1 MLAFLTR
8 RLLQSIALIIGVLVL
23 VFFTVRLTGDPV
35 GLMVA
40 RNATPEQR
48 EAFRVAHGFDRPL
61 AEQFLDY
68 LGDALRGDLGQ
79 SMRLHLPNLELI
91 GQRLPATIELALAAM
106 LIALVVALPL
116 GIISGIFPGTVLDLI
131 ARGIGLAGQTIP
143 SFWLAMILILV
154 FAVNARLLPTFGRDS
169 LRHLI
174 LPAVALSVA
183 STGQMVR
190 LLRSSVLEITREDY
204 VRTARSKGL
213 SELLIMA
220 RHVAPNALIPLV
232 SVIGVNFTYML
243 GGSVYI
249 ETIFAWPGLGTLLND
264 AIGDSDFP
272 LVQAITI
279 FIAAFAISI
288 NLLTDIAYNLI
299 DPRARQG

>member
-1 MLAFLTR
+1 M
-8 RLLQSIALIIGVLVL
+8 I

-61 AEQFLDY
+61 TEQFLSY
-68 LGDALRGDLGQ
+68 LGDALAGDLGK
-79 SMRLHLPNLELI
+79 SLRLHLPNSELI
-91 GQRLPATIELALAAM
+91 MQRLPATMELALAA
-106 LIALVVALPL
+106 LLLSLAVAVPL
-116 GIISGIFPGTVLDLI
+116 GIVSGVFPGSPMDLL
-131 ARGIGLAGQTIP
+131 ARLIGLAGQTIP

-154 FAVNARLLPTFGRDS
+154 FAVNLRLFPTFGRDS
-169 LRHLI
+169 PQHLV

-183 STGQMVR
+183 GMGQMLR
-190 LLRSSVLEITREDY
+190 LLRSAVLEVNQEHYI
-204 VRTARSKGL
+204 RTARAKGL
-213 SELLIMA
+213 SEIVITL
-220 RHVAPNALIPLV
+220 RHVTPNALIPLV
-232 SVIGVNFTYML
+232 SVVGVNFTYML

-264 AIGDSDFP
+264 AINDSDFP

-279 FIAAFAISI
+279 FIAAFAIGL
-288 NLLTDIAYNLI
+288 NLLTDIAYDLI
-299 DPRARQG
+299 DPRSRQG

>member
-1 MLAFLTR
+1 M
-8 RLLQSIALIIGVLVL
+8 LVL

-61 AEQFLDY
+61 TEQFLGF
-68 LGDALRGDLGQ
+68 LGNALGGDLGK
-79 SMRLHLPNLELI
+79 SLRLHLPNSELI
-91 GQRLPATIELALAAM
+91 MQRLPATMELALAA
-106 LIALVVALPL
+106 LLLSLAVAVPL
-116 GIISGIFPGTVLDLI
+116 GIISGVFPGSPMDLL
-131 ARGIGLAGQTIP
+131 ARLIGLAGQTIP

-154 FAVNARLLPTFGRDS
+154 FAVNLRLFPTFGRDS
-169 LRHLI
+169 LEHLV

-183 STGQMVR
+183 SMGQMVR
-190 LLRSSVLEITREDY
+190 LLRSAVLEITQESY
-204 VRTARSKGL
+204 IRTARSKGL
-213 SELLIMA
+213 SEIVITL
-220 RHVAPNALIPLV
+220 RHVTPNALIPLV
-232 SVIGVNFTYML
+232 SVVGVNFTYML

-264 AIGDSDFP
+264 AINDSDFP

-279 FIAAFAISI
+279 FIAAFAISL
-288 NLLTDIAYNLI
+288 NLLTDIAYDLI
-299 DPRARQG
+299 DPRARQR

>member
-1 MLAFLTR
+1 M
-8 RLLQSIALIIGVLVL
+8 LVL

-61 AEQFLDY
+61 AEQFIGY
-68 LGDALRGDLGQ
+68 LGNALGGDLGK
-79 SMRLHLPNLELI
+79 SLRLHLPNSELI
-91 GQRLPATIELALAAM
+91 MQRLPATMELALAALLLSL
-106 LIALVVALPL
+106 LIAVPL
-116 GIISGIFPGTVLDLI
+116 GIISGVFPGSPLDLL
-131 ARGIGLAGQTIP
+131 ARLIGLAGQTIP

-154 FAVNARLLPTFGRDS
+154 FAVNLRLFPTFGRDS
-169 LRHLI
+169 LEHLV

-183 STGQMVR
+183 SMGQMVR
-190 LLRSSVLEITREDY
+190 LLRSAVLEVSRENY
-204 VRTARSKGL
+204 IRTARSKGL
-213 SELLIMA
+213 SEIVITL
-220 RHVAPNALIPLV
+220 RHVTPNALIPLV
-232 SVIGVNFTYML
+232 SVVGVNFTYML

-264 AIGDSDFP
+264 AINDSDFP

-279 FIAAFAISI
+279 FIAAFAIAL
-288 NLLTDIAYNLI
+288 NLLTDIAYDLI
-299 DPRARQG
+299 DPRARQR

>member
-1 MLAFLTR
+1 MLHFLLG

-61 AEQFLDY
+61 AEQFLTY
-68 LGDALRGDLGQ
+68 LGGALRGDLGK
-79 SMRLHLPNLELI
+79 SLRLNLPNMDLI
-91 GQRLPATIELALAAM
+91 MQRLPATMELALAA
-106 LIALVVALPL
+106 LLLSLVVAVPL
-116 GIISGIFPGTVLDLI
+116 GIISGVYPGSPLDLL
-131 ARGIGLAGQTIP
+131 ARLIGLAGQTIP

-154 FAVNARLLPTFGRDS
+154 FAVNARLLPVFGRDS
-169 LRHLI
+169 LQHLI
-174 LPAVALSVA
+174 LPALALSVA
-183 STGQMVR
+183 GMGQMVR
-190 LLRSSVLEITREDY
+190 LLRSAVLEITRESY
-204 VRTARSKGL
+204 VRSARAKGL
-213 SELLIMA
+213 SERVITL
-220 RHVAPNALIPLV
+220 RHVTPNALIPLV
-232 SVIGVNFTYML
+232 SVVGVNFTYML

-279 FIAAFAISI
+279 FIAAFAIAL
-288 NLLTDIAYNLI
+288 NLLSDIAYDLI
-299 DPRARQG
+299 DPRARQR

>member
-1 MLAFLTR
+1 M
-8 RLLQSIALIIGVLVL
+8 LVL

-61 AEQFLDY
+61 AEQFVGY
-68 LGDALRGDLGQ
+68 LGDALRGDLGR
-79 SMRLHLPNLELI
+79 SLRLHLPNMELI
-91 GQRLPATIELALAAM
+91 MQRLPATMELALAA
-106 LIALVVALPL
+106 LLLSLAIAVPL
-116 GIISGIFPGTVLDLI
+116 GIISGVFPGSPLDLL
-131 ARGIGLAGQTIP
+131 ARLIGLAGQTIP

-154 FAVNARLLPTFGRDS
+154 FAVNMRLFPTFGRDS
-169 LRHLI
+169 LQHLV

-183 STGQMVR
+183 SMGQMVR
-190 LLRSSVLEITREDY
+190 LLRSAVLEITREDY
-204 VRTARSKGL
+204 IRTARAKGV
-213 SELLIMA
+213 SEIVITL
-220 RHVAPNALIPLV
+220 RHVTPNALIPLV
-232 SVIGVNFTYML
+232 SVVGVNFTYML

-264 AIGDSDFP
+264 AINDSDFP

-279 FIAAFAISI
+279 FIAAFAISL
-288 NLLTDIAYNLI
+288 NLLTDIAYDLI
-299 DPRARQG
+299 DPRARQR

>member
-1 MLAFLTR
+1 MLAFLVH
-8 RLLQSIALIIGVLVL
+8 RLLQSVALIIGVLLL

-61 AEQFLDY
+61 SEQFLAWF
-68 LGDALRGDLGQ
+68 GNALRGDLGK
-79 SMRLHLPNLELI
+79 SLRLHLPNHELI
-91 GQRLPATIELALAAM
+91 MQRLPATMELALAALLLA
-106 LIALVVALPL
+106 LIVALPL
-116 GIISGIFPGTVLDLI
+116 GIISGVFPGSPLDLL
-131 ARGIGLAGQTIP
+131 ARAIGLAGQTIP

-154 FAVNARLLPTFGRDS
+154 FAVNARLLPSFGRDS
-169 LRHLI
+169 AQHLI

-183 STGQMVR
+183 SMGQMVR
-190 LLRSSVLEITREDY
+190 LLRSAVLEITQESY
-204 VRTARSKGL
+204 IRTARAKGVREVVITL
-213 SELLIMA
+213 
-220 RHVAPNALIPLV
+220 RHVTPNALIPLV
-232 SVIGVNFTYML
+232 SVVGVNFTYML

-264 AIGDSDFP
+264 AISDSDFP

-279 FIAAFAISI
+279 FIATFAISI
-288 NLLTDIAYNLI
+288 NLITDLI
-299 DPRARQG
+299 YDLLDPRAQQR

>member
-1 MLAFLTR
+1 M
-8 RLLQSIALIIGVLVL
+8 L

-61 AEQFLDY
+61 AEQFLGY
-68 LGDALRGDLGQ
+68 LGNALGGDLGK
-79 SMRLHLPNLELI
+79 SLRLHLPNTELI
-91 GQRLPATIELALAAM
+91 MQRLPATMELALAALALSL
-106 LIALVVALPL
+106 LIAVPL
-116 GIISGIFPGTVLDLI
+116 GIVSGVFPGSPLDLL
-131 ARGIGLAGQTIP
+131 ARLIGLAGQTIP

-154 FAVNARLLPTFGRDS
+154 FAVNLRLFPTFGRDS
-169 LRHLI
+169 PQHLV

-183 STGQMVR
+183 SMGQMVR
-190 LLRSSVLEITREDY
+190 LLRSAVLEVCQENYI
-204 VRTARSKGL
+204 RTARAKGL
-213 SELLIMA
+213 SEIVITL
-220 RHVAPNALIPLV
+220 RHVTPNALIPLV
-232 SVIGVNFTYML
+232 SVVGVNFTYML

-264 AIGDSDFP
+264 AINDSDFP

-279 FIAAFAISI
+279 FIAAFAIGL
-288 NLLTDIAYNLI
+288 NLLTDIAYDLI
-299 DPRARQG
+299 DPRARQR

>member
-1 MLAFLTR
+1 M
-8 RLLQSIALIIGVLVL
+8 LVL

-61 AEQFLDY
+61 AEQFLGY
-68 LGDALRGDLGQ
+68 LGNALGGDLGK
-79 SMRLHLPNLELI
+79 SLRLHLPNSELI
-91 GQRLPATIELALAAM
+91 MQRLPATMELALAA
-106 LIALVVALPL
+106 LLLSLAVAVPL
-116 GIISGIFPGTVLDLI
+116 GIISGVFPGSPIDLL
-131 ARGIGLAGQTIP
+131 ARLIGLAGQTIP

-154 FAVNARLLPTFGRDS
+154 FAVNLRLFPTFGRDS
-169 LRHLI
+169 LEHLV

-183 STGQMVR
+183 SMGQMLR
-190 LLRSSVLEITREDY
+190 LLRSAVLEITQESY
-204 VRTARSKGL
+204 IRTARSKGL
-213 SELLIMA
+213 SEIVITL
-220 RHVAPNALIPLV
+220 RHVTPNALIPLV
-232 SVIGVNFTYML
+232 SVVGVNFTYML

-264 AIGDSDFP
+264 AINDSDFP

-279 FIAAFAISI
+279 FIAAFAISL
-288 NLLTDIAYNLI
+288 NLLTDIAYDLI
-299 DPRARQG
+299 DPRARQR

>member
-1 MLAFLTR
+1 M
-8 RLLQSIALIIGVLVL
+8 I

-61 AEQFLDY
+61 TEQFISY
-68 LGDALRGDLGQ
+68 LGDALAGDLGK
-79 SMRLHLPNLELI
+79 SLRLHLPNSELI
-91 GQRLPATIELALAAM
+91 MQRLPATMELALAA
-106 LIALVVALPL
+106 LLLSLAVAVPL
-116 GIISGIFPGTVLDLI
+116 GIVSGVFPGSPMDLL
-131 ARGIGLAGQTIP
+131 ARLIGLAGQTIP

-154 FAVNARLLPTFGRDS
+154 FAVNLRLFPTFGRDS
-169 LRHLI
+169 PQHLV

-183 STGQMVR
+183 GMGQMLR
-190 LLRSSVLEITREDY
+190 LLRSAVLEVNQEHYI
-204 VRTARSKGL
+204 RTARAKGL
-213 SELLIMA
+213 SEIVITL
-220 RHVAPNALIPLV
+220 RHVTPNALIPLV
-232 SVIGVNFTYML
+232 SVVGVNFTYML

-264 AIGDSDFP
+264 AINDSDFP

-279 FIAAFAISI
+279 FIAAFAIGL
-288 NLLTDIAYNLI
+288 NLLTDIAYDLI
-299 DPRARQG
+299 DPRSRQR

>member
-1 MLAFLTR
+1 MLAFLVH
-8 RLLQSIALIIGVLVL
+8 RLLQSIALIIGVLLL

-61 AEQFLDY
+61 SEQFLAWF
-68 LGDALRGDLGQ
+68 GNALRGDLGK
-79 SMRLHLPNLELI
+79 SLRLHLPNHELI
-91 GQRLPATIELALAAM
+91 MQRLPATMELALAALLLA
-106 LIALVVALPL
+106 LIVALPL
-116 GIISGIFPGTVLDLI
+116 GIISGVFPGSPLDLL
-131 ARGIGLAGQTIP
+131 ARAIGLAGQTIP

-154 FAVNARLLPTFGRDS
+154 FAVNARLLPSFGRDS
-169 LRHLI
+169 AQHLI

-183 STGQMVR
+183 SMGQMVR
-190 LLRSSVLEITREDY
+190 LLRSAVLEITQESY
-204 VRTARSKGL
+204 IRTARAKGVREVVITL
-213 SELLIMA
+213 
-220 RHVAPNALIPLV
+220 RHVTPNALIPLV
-232 SVIGVNFTYML
+232 SVVGVNFTYML

-264 AIGDSDFP
+264 AISDSDFP

-279 FIAAFAISI
+279 FIATFAISI
-288 NLLTDIAYNLI
+288 NLITDLI
-299 DPRARQG
+299 YDLLDPRAQQR

>member
-1 MLAFLTR
+1 M
-8 RLLQSIALIIGVLVL
+8 I

-61 AEQFLDY
+61 TEQFLSY
-68 LGDALRGDLGQ
+68 LGDALAGDLGK
-79 SMRLHLPNLELI
+79 SLRLHLPNSELI
-91 GQRLPATIELALAAM
+91 MQRLPATMELALAA
-106 LIALVVALPL
+106 LLLSLAVAVPL
-116 GIISGIFPGTVLDLI
+116 GIVSGVFPGSPMDLL
-131 ARGIGLAGQTIP
+131 ARLIGLAGQTIP

-154 FAVNARLLPTFGRDS
+154 FAVNLRLFPTFGRDS
-169 LRHLI
+169 PQHLV
-174 LPAVALSVA
+174 LPAIALSVA
-183 STGQMVR
+183 GMGQMLR
-190 LLRSSVLEITREDY
+190 LLRSAVLEVNQEHYI
-204 VRTARSKGL
+204 RTARAKGL
-213 SELLIMA
+213 SEIVITL
-220 RHVAPNALIPLV
+220 RHVTPNALIPLV
-232 SVIGVNFTYML
+232 SVVGVNFTYML

-264 AIGDSDFP
+264 AINDSDFP

-279 FIAAFAISI
+279 FIAAFAIGL
-288 NLLTDIAYNLI
+288 NLLTDIAYDLI

>member
-1 MLAFLTR
+1 M
-8 RLLQSIALIIGVLVL
+8 LVL

-61 AEQFLDY
+61 TEQFLGF
-68 LGDALRGDLGQ
+68 LGNALGGDLGK
-79 SMRLHLPNLELI
+79 SLRLHLPNSELI
-91 GQRLPATIELALAAM
+91 MQRLPATMELALAA
-106 LIALVVALPL
+106 LLLSLAVAVPL
-116 GIISGIFPGTVLDLI
+116 GIISGVFPGSPMDLL
-131 ARGIGLAGQTIP
+131 ARLIGLAGQTIP

-154 FAVNARLLPTFGRDS
+154 FAVNLRLFPTFGRDS
-169 LRHLI
+169 LEHLV

-183 STGQMVR
+183 SMGQMVR
-190 LLRSSVLEITREDY
+190 LLRSAVLEITQESY
-204 VRTARSKGL
+204 IRTARSKGL
-213 SELLIMA
+213 TEIVITL
-220 RHVAPNALIPLV
+220 RHVTPNALIPLV
-232 SVIGVNFTYML
+232 SVVGVNFTYML

-264 AIGDSDFP
+264 AINDSDFP

-279 FIAAFAISI
+279 FIAAFAISL
-288 NLLTDIAYNLI
+288 NLLTDIAYDLI
-299 DPRARQG
+299 DPRARQR

>member
-79 SMRLHLPNLELI
+79 SMRLHLPNLVLI

-213 SELLIMA
+213 PELLIMV

-279 FIAAFAISI
+279 FIAAFAITI
-288 NLLTDIAYNLI
+288 NLVTDIAYTLL
-299 DPRARQG
+299 DPRARRG

>member
-1 MLAFLTR
+1 MYR
-8 RLLQSIALIIGVLVL
+8 RILQSIALIIGVLVL

-61 AEQFLDY
+61 AEQFLGY
-68 LGDALRGDLGQ
+68 LGNALGGDLGK
-79 SMRLHLPNLELI
+79 SLRLHLPNTELI
-91 GQRLPATIELALAAM
+91 MQRLPATMELALAALALSL
-106 LIALVVALPL
+106 LIAVPL
-116 GIISGIFPGTVLDLI
+116 GIVSGVFPGSPLDLL
-131 ARGIGLAGQTIP
+131 ARLIGLAGQTIP

-154 FAVNARLLPTFGRDS
+154 FAVNLRLFPTFGRDS
-169 LRHLI
+169 PQHLV

-183 STGQMVR
+183 SMGQMVR
-190 LLRSSVLEITREDY
+190 LLRSAVLEVCQENYI
-204 VRTARSKGL
+204 RTARAKGL
-213 SELLIMA
+213 SEIVITL
-220 RHVAPNALIPLV
+220 RHVTPNALIPLV
-232 SVIGVNFTYML
+232 SVVGVNFTYML

-264 AIGDSDFP
+264 AINDSDFP

-279 FIAAFAISI
+279 FIAAFAIGL
-288 NLLTDIAYNLI
+288 NLLTDIAYDLI
-299 DPRARQG
+299 DPRARQR

>member
-1 MLAFLTR
+1 MYR
-8 RLLQSIALIIGVLVL
+8 RILQSIALILGVLVL

-61 AEQFLDY
+61 AEQFIGY
-68 LGDALRGDLGQ
+68 LGNALGGDLGK
-79 SMRLHLPNLELI
+79 SLRFHLPNAELI
-91 GQRLPATIELALAAM
+91 MQRLPATMELALAA
-106 LIALVVALPL
+106 LLLSLVIAVPL
-116 GIISGIFPGTVLDLI
+116 GIISGVFPGSPLDLL
-131 ARGIGLAGQTIP
+131 ARLIGLAGQTIP

-154 FAVNARLLPTFGRDS
+154 FAVNLRLFPTFGRDS
-169 LRHLI
+169 LEHLV

-183 STGQMVR
+183 SMGQMVR
-190 LLRSSVLEITREDY
+190 LLRSAVLEVSRENY
-204 VRTARSKGL
+204 IRTARSKGL
-213 SELLIMA
+213 SEIVITL
-220 RHVAPNALIPLV
+220 RHVTPNALIPLV
-232 SVIGVNFTYML
+232 SVVGVNFTYML

-264 AIGDSDFP
+264 AINDSDFP

-279 FIAAFAISI
+279 FIAAFAIGL
-288 NLLTDIAYNLI
+288 NLLTDIAYDLI
-299 DPRARQG
+299 DPRARQR

>member
-1 MLAFLTR
+1 MLV
-8 RLLQSIALIIGVLVL
+8 I

-61 AEQFLDY
+61 AEQFLGY
-68 LGDALRGDLGQ
+68 LGNALGGDLGK
-79 SMRLHLPNLELI
+79 SLRLHLPNSELI
-91 GQRLPATIELALAAM
+91 MQRLPATMELALAA
-106 LIALVVALPL
+106 LLLSLAVAVPL
-116 GIISGIFPGTVLDLI
+116 GIVSGVFPGSPMDLL
-131 ARGIGLAGQTIP
+131 ARLIGLAGQTIP

-154 FAVNARLLPTFGRDS
+154 FAVNLRLFPTFGRDS
-169 LRHLI
+169 PQHLV

-183 STGQMVR
+183 SMGQMVR
-190 LLRSSVLEITREDY
+190 LLRSAVLEVKQEHYI
-204 VRTARSKGL
+204 RTARAKGL
-213 SELLIMA
+213 SEIVITL
-220 RHVAPNALIPLV
+220 RHVTPNALIPLV

-264 AIGDSDFP
+264 AINDSDFP

-279 FIAAFAISI
+279 FIAAFAIAL
-288 NLLTDIAYNLI
+288 NLLTDIAYDLI
-299 DPRARQG
+299 DPRARQR

>member
-1 MLAFLTR
+1 M
-8 RLLQSIALIIGVLVL
+8 I

-61 AEQFLDY
+61 TEQFLSY
-68 LGDALRGDLGQ
+68 LGDAIAGDLGK
-79 SMRLHLPNLELI
+79 SLRLHLPNSELI
-91 GQRLPATIELALAAM
+91 MQRLPATMELALAA
-106 LIALVVALPL
+106 LLLSLAVAVPL
-116 GIISGIFPGTVLDLI
+116 GIVSGVFPGSPMDLL
-131 ARGIGLAGQTIP
+131 ARLIGLAGQTIP

-154 FAVNARLLPTFGRDS
+154 FAVNLRLFPTFGRDS
-169 LRHLI
+169 PQHLV

-183 STGQMVR
+183 GMGQMLR
-190 LLRSSVLEITREDY
+190 LLRSAVLEVNQEHYI
-204 VRTARSKGL
+204 RTARAKGL
-213 SELLIMA
+213 SEIVITL
-220 RHVAPNALIPLV
+220 RHVTPNALIPLV
-232 SVIGVNFTYML
+232 SVVGVNFTYML

-264 AIGDSDFP
+264 AINDSDFP

-279 FIAAFAISI
+279 FIAAFAIGL
-288 NLLTDIAYNLI
+288 NLLTDIAYDLI
-299 DPRARQG
+299 DPRSRQR

>member
-1 MLAFLTR
+1 MFGFLYR
-8 RLLQSIALIIGVLVL
+8 RLLQSVALIIGVLVL

-61 AEQFLDY
+61 AEQFVGY
-68 LGDALRGDLGQ
+68 LGDALRGDLGR
-79 SMRLHLPNLELI
+79 SLRLHLPNMELI
-91 GQRLPATIELALAAM
+91 MQRLPATMELALAA
-106 LIALVVALPL
+106 LLLSLAIAVPL
-116 GIISGIFPGTVLDLI
+116 GIISGVFPGSPLDLL
-131 ARGIGLAGQTIP
+131 ARLIGLAGQTIP

-154 FAVNARLLPTFGRDS
+154 FAVNLRLFPTFGRDS
-169 LRHLI
+169 LQHLV

-183 STGQMVR
+183 SMGQMVR
-190 LLRSSVLEITREDY
+190 LLRSAVLEITREDY
-204 VRTARSKGL
+204 IRTARAKGV
-213 SELLIMA
+213 SEIVITL
-220 RHVAPNALIPLV
+220 RHVTPNALIPLV
-232 SVIGVNFTYML
+232 SVVGVNFTYML

-264 AIGDSDFP
+264 AFNDSDFP

-279 FIAAFAISI
+279 FIAAFAISL
-288 NLLTDIAYNLI
+288 NLLTDIAYDLI
-299 DPRARQG
+299 DPRARQR

>member
-1 MLAFLTR
+1 MYR
-8 RLLQSIALIIGVLVL
+8 RILQSIALIIGVLVL

-61 AEQFLDY
+61 AEQFLGY
-68 LGDALRGDLGQ
+68 LGNALGGDLGK
-79 SMRLHLPNLELI
+79 SLRLHLPNTELI
-91 GQRLPATIELALAAM
+91 MQRLPATMELALAALALSL
-106 LIALVVALPL
+106 LIAVPL
-116 GIISGIFPGTVLDLI
+116 GIVSGVFPGSPLDLL
-131 ARGIGLAGQTIP
+131 ARLIGLAGQTIP

-154 FAVNARLLPTFGRDS
+154 FAVNLRLFPTFGRDS
-169 LRHLI
+169 PQHLV

-183 STGQMVR
+183 GMGQMVR
-190 LLRSSVLEITREDY
+190 LLRSAVLEVCRENY
-204 VRTARSKGL
+204 IRTARAKGL
-213 SELLIMA
+213 SEVVITL
-220 RHVAPNALIPLV
+220 RHVTPNALIPLV
-232 SVIGVNFTYML
+232 SVVGVNFTYML

-264 AIGDSDFP
+264 AINDSDFP

-279 FIAAFAISI
+279 FIAAFAIGL
-288 NLLTDIAYNLI
+288 NLLTDIAYDLI
-299 DPRARQG
+299 DPRARQR

>member
-1 MLAFLTR
+1 MMRFLVR

-61 AEQFLDY
+61 AEQFMDY
-68 LGDALRGDLGQ
+68 LGGALRGDLGT
-79 SMRLHLPNLELI
+79 SLRLNLPNMDLI
-91 GQRLPATIELALAAM
+91 MQRLPATMELALAA
-106 LIALVVALPL
+106 LLLSLVVALPL
-116 GIISGIFPGTVLDLI
+116 GIISGVYPGSPLDLL
-131 ARGIGLAGQTIP
+131 ARLVGLAGQTIP

-154 FAVNARLLPTFGRDS
+154 FAVNARLLPVFGRDS
-169 LRHLI
+169 LQHLI

-183 STGQMVR
+183 SMGQMVR
-190 LLRSSVLEITREDY
+190 LLRSAVLEITREHY
-204 VRTARSKGL
+204 VRTARAKGL
-213 SELLIMA
+213 SERVITL
-220 RHVAPNALIPLV
+220 RHVTPNALIPLV

-279 FIAAFAISI
+279 FIAAFAIAL
-288 NLLTDIAYNLI
+288 NLLTDIAYDLI
-299 DPRARQG
+299 DPRARQR

>member
-1 MLAFLTR
+1 MLAFLLR
-8 RLLQSIALIIGVLVL
+8 RLLQSVALILGVLVL
-23 VFFTVRLTGDPV
+23 VFFAVRLTGDPV

-68 LGDALRGDLGQ
+68 LGDTLRGDLGK
-79 SMRLHLPNLELI
+79 SLRLHLPNLKLI
-91 GQRLPATIELALAAM
+91 LQRLPATIELALAAL

-116 GIISGIFPGTVLDLI
+116 GIISGFFPGTVLDLL

-154 FAVNARLLPTFGRDS
+154 FAVNARLLPSFGRDS
-169 LRHLI
+169 LQHLI

-190 LLRSSVLEITREDY
+190 LLRSAVLEITREDY
-204 VRTARSKGL
+204 IRTARSKGL
-213 SELLIMA
+213 TETVIAL
-220 RHVAPNALIPLV
+220 RHIAPNATIPLV

-279 FIAAFAISI
+279 FIAIFAISI
-288 NLLTDIAYNLI
+288 NLLTDIAYDLL
-299 DPRARQG
+299 DPRARRA